1 MSVLCM
7 RCSNKGCARVMA
19 SYAESSAVFKARCLA
34 VGLEEADHE
43 KLVQAGLK
51 TLAQFAFCS
60 GYVPG
65 GTESDFV
72 SVMTKAL
79 GAEPGLGQMACL
91 RRLHSEGY
99 GIVATELKQQ
109 LESGEDLSS
118 RKLAVAP
125 AQEAGGSFDKR
136 AD

>member
-60 GYVPG
+60 AYVPG

-72 SVMTKAL
+72 SVMTKARCRT
-79 GAEPGLGQMACL
+79 GAWSDGLLEAPPQ
-91 RRLHSEGY
+91 RRLWDCG
-99 GIVATELKQQ
+99 
-109 LESGEDLSS
+109 D
-118 RKLAVAP
+118 
-125 AQEAGGSFDKR
+125 
-136 AD
+136 